1 MVLKIDR
8 RRTTSKATSKKG
20 KGKAKA
26 PAAAGRGAGEGR
38 VDRFEKLGR
47 IIGGGGPS
55 QIISASGP
63 GQRKMAPLTAWEK
76 YDIDHDPYFHE
87 ARARIAAYRNLPD
100 PWRRKVDQWGR
111 KVSAEM
117 KYAIAKELMKKRQS
131 KSG

>member
-1 MVLKIDR
+1 MVFKIDH
-8 RRTTSKATSKKG
+8 RRTTTKATSKKG

-26 PAAAGRGAGEGR
+26 PASAGKSAGEGR

-55 QIISASGP
+55 SIISVGGP
-63 GQRKMAPLTAWEK
+63 GQRKTAPLTAWEK

-87 ARARIAAYRNLPD
+87 ARTRMAAYRNLPD
-100 PWRRKVDQWGR
+100 PWKRKVDQWGQ
-111 KVSAEM
+111 KVSSEM
-117 KYAIAKELMKKRQS
+117 KYAIAKELMKKRES